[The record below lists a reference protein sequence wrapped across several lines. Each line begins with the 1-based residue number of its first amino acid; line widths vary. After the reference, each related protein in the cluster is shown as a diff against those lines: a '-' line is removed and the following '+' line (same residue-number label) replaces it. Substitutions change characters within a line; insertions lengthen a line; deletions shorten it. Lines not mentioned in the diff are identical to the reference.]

1 MVYSCAPV
9 NIAPPDVAS
18 WSDSN
23 IDGRVRLF
31 FLQRHTIYILT
42 KKKKKKKK
50 RNAAIRCFILI
61 LFLLKSIANRNYGT
75 ELIEIKC
82 FVIL

>member
-23 IDGRVRLF
+23 IDGRLRLF

-50 RNAAIRCFILI
+50 KRRYQMFHFNFVFVKKYSKSELWNRIDRN
-61 LFLLKSIANRNYGT
+61 
-75 ELIEIKC
+75 
-82 FVIL
+82 